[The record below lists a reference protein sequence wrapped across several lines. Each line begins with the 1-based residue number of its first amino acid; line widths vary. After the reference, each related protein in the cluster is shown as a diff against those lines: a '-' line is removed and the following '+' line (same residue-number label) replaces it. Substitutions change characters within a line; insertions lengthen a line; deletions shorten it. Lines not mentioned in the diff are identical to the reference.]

1 MTRNTER
8 FFLEKVLFLVS
19 YYYVAFFVVLLHG
32 TLIHIFSYMLLFYH
46 VCVGGCLLACECGA
60 FSHPR

>member
-8 FFLEKVLFLVS
+8 FFLEKVLFLIS

-32 TLIHIFSYMLLFYH
+32 TLIHIFSYILLFYH
-46 VCVGGCLLACECGA
+46 LCVWVGVYWRVSVMPFLI
-60 FSHPR
+60 